1 MDTVAVLGVV
11 FLLPEQ
17 VHIRR
22 LLLAHRIRVLRIY
35 ARVGASSPDAYS
47 RPYSFQILQRCR
59 VLQLYHQ
66 MLLAITQCV
75 VASAFATFF
84 PLKHSSNEDNLLSM
98 QFY

>member
-35 ARVGASSPDAYS
+35 AGVGSSFPSAYS
-47 RPYSFQILQRCR
+47 RPYSSQSLFSLTE
-59 VLQLYHQ
+59 
-66 MLLAITQCV
+66 MPCV
-75 VASAFATFF
+75 ATVSSDAASS
-84 PLKHSSNEDNLLSM
+84 HSVCSC
-98 QFY
+98 